1 MTDHFILLEFMFET
15 LVWIISLYL
24 FPETFIIFQRTGEE
38 GVVFTSTQFQLGKM
52 NISRDGWWRWIH
64 NSGNARTAIERHT
77 LKWLKPYKKVIH
89 IKRLYKRLCSFY
101 SNKILAMFSVLL
113 KDTSKSKCII
123 SITESLF
130 FTPEI

>member
-1 MTDHFILLEFMFET
+1 MRDLEWSYSQTESRVGGT
-15 LVWIISLYL
+15 RDW
-24 FPETFIIFQRTGEE
+24 EEGEE

-101 SNKILAMFSVLL
+101 SNKILAMFSVLCNIFL
-113 KDTSKSKCII
+113 
-123 SITESLF
+123 
-130 FTPEI
+130 